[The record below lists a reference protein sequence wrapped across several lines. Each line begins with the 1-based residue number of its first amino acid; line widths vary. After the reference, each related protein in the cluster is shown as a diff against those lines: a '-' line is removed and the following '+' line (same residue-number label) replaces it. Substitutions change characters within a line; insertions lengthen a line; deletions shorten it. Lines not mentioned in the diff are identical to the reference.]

1 MSVAIS
7 IVITT
12 YNRAHLLLPRAIQ
25 SVLAQT
31 CGDFELILVDDGSTD
46 ATGDLAGRWADRRI
60 RWSRL
65 EHGGVSRARNHGVEI
80 ATGEWVAFLDDDNEW
95 RPTYVERQ
103 LAHASTRPDADVV
116 YCVGE
121 LYGADG
127 TMLGYRPET
136 FPTDVF
142 AAVVAGWSPLVSA
155 TIIRRSLLEAVGGYE
170 TALESRVDTDLWLR
184 LSSLTPFAG
193 HRERLLVRHQHDGAR
208 LSLDPAVSARSGL
221 ELDRRW
227 RRQVIARCGAR
238 AHRRFFRWSMC
249 SSMNL
254 APENQQRAAAAHAAR
269 RLVTRLPWSATALPY
284 PLLLCAIGPQRY
296 RRLRAGYG
304 RLRHRFAIGG
314 SERES

>member
-12 YNRAHLLLPRAIQ
+12 YNRARLLPRAVE

-31 CGDFELILVDDGSTD
+31 YGGFELIVVDDGSTD
-46 ATGDLAGRWADRRI
+46 ATGDLVGRWADARI
-60 RWSRL
+60 RWSRVD
-65 EHGGVSRARNHGVEI
+65 HGGVSRARNHGLEI

-95 RPTYVERQ
+95 RPDYVERQ

-127 TMLGYRPET
+127 TMLGCRPET

-155 TIIRRSLLEAVGGYE
+155 TIMRRSLLESAGGYA
-170 TALESRVDTDLWLR
+170 TSLESRVDIDLWLR
-184 LSSLTPFAG
+184 VSSLTPFAG
-193 HRERLLVRHQHDGAR
+193 HCERLLLRHQHDGAR
-208 LSLDPAVSARSGL
+208 LSLDPAISARSGV

-227 RRQVIARCGAR
+227 RREMIAHCGAR
-238 AHRRFFRWSMC
+238 AHRRFFRRCMC
-249 SSMNL
+249 TSMNL
-254 APENQQRAAAAHAAR
+254 APESEQRAAAAHAAR
-269 RLVTRLPWSATALPY
+269 RLVTRLPWSATAIPF
-284 PLLLCAIGPQRY
+284 PLLLCAIGPHRY
-296 RRLRAGYG
+296 RRLRSGYR
-304 RLRHRFAIGG
+304 RLRHRFAPGG